1 MHVFVQYNMYVPIY
15 GWILNVLYVR
25 LYSRKKNMIMKFWK
39 GEKQHRTKKTYS
51 FITDFHFPKQWQ
63 RRKEKQ
69 CKERQECQQVRLKW
83 KRGCERG
90 EETPGQTSD
99 LRRGRERGAR
109 ELDRKTGLPPVH
121 AGILRGAGEHLEV
134 PLPVLSERRRGFSVA
149 IYNYDDPDWD
159 SPLLSGGSFRTV
171 L

>member
-1 MHVFVQYNMYVPIY
+1 MYFTYVY
-15 GWILNVLYVR
+15 ILEKKYDHEILKG
-25 LYSRKKNMIMKFWK
+25 RKTAQN
-39 GEKQHRTKKTYS
+39 QKTYS

-134 PLPVLSERRRGFSVA
+134 PLPVLSERRRGVSVA
-149 IYNYDDPDWD
+149 IYNYDDPDRD